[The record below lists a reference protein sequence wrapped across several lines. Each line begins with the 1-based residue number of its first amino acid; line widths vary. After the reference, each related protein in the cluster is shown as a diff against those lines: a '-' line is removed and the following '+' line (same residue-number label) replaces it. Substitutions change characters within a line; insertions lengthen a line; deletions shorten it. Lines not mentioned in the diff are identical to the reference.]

1 MQLVQLTIV
10 LIRMLLLVLLLLLL
24 LTERLKDPDES
35 AKKRDEEAKRLKNY
49 RENTMSCAHDRSAV
63 SAAFSKYF
71 TVTPAV
77 KSTLGIPVS
86 SSSVVELVSV

>member
-24 LTERLKDPDES
+24 TEHLKDPDES